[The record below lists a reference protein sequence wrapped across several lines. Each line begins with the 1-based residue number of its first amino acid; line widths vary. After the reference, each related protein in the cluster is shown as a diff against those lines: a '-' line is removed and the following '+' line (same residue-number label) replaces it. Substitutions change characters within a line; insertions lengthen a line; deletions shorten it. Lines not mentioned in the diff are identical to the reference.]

1 MQGVTAAR
9 AMGEADLLRRW
20 EGGQATYCSRR
31 GALPETA
38 GCTITLLRRPQQT
51 NPLFCLDCLGPIQEG
66 SQPGPRLDR
75 KARVGKDPKAHPRY
89 MRNQACMCVCVCVSL
104 CLCLCVCVSVCV

>member
-9 AMGEADLLRRW
+9 AMGEADLLRHW

-51 NPLFCLDCLGPIQEG
+51 NKVLVYKNILLCPPELD
-66 SQPGPRLDR
+66 
-75 KARVGKDPKAHPRY
+75 
-89 MRNQACMCVCVCVSL
+89 
-104 CLCLCVCVSVCV
+104 